1 MPDTVPSTCSSV
13 PAGPPTARVPIADLT
28 DLMVRACA
36 AAGLPDSAGRRVA
49 EHFLTGELRGKPSHG
64 LAKFAFES
72 RFFPERQG
80 VPEVVRER
88 GAFAVIDAHREIG
101 PLSADFAVTVALE
114 RARRSGV
121 GLVGMI
127 NTQRYG
133 ILAAF
138 TEAIAAHG
146 MIGIAANTSRPEAVA
161 AGGRTPVLGVNPL
174 SFALPTLGEPLGAD
188 MSTTLAPMG
197 VLWDHRCTGHPL
209 PEQCFVDADGNTTRD
224 PDAARSAIVFGG
236 HRGFALSVLL
246 QSLTG
251 SLFGFPMGEGVQD
264 TWTTGYAFV
273 AVDPAFADPDGGAA
287 AANSRLADQLRA
299 AAAVDGTWRLPG
311 EQGRAREAA
320 TRTAG
325 TLSVPEPLLVRLRA
339 RAAGDFIS
347 D

>member
-1 MPDTVPSTCSSV
+1 MPNAAPSNRS
-13 PAGPPTARVPIADLT
+13 PAPAEPPGVRVPIADLA
-28 DLMVRACA
+28 DLMVRGCA
-36 AAGLPDSAGRRVA
+36 AAGVPDSAGRRVA
-49 EHFLTGELRGKPSHG
+49 EHFLTGELRGKSSHG

-72 RFFPERQG
+72 RFFPQRQAA
-80 VPEVVRER
+80 PEVVRER
-88 GAFAVIDAHREIG
+88 GVFAVVDAHREIG
-101 PLSADFAVTVALE
+101 PLSADFAVATAVE
-114 RARRSGV
+114 RARRFGV

-146 MIGIAANTSRPEAVA
+146 MIGIAANTSRPEALA
-161 AGGRTPVLGVNPL
+161 TGGRTPLLGVNPL
-174 SFALPTLGEPLGAD
+174 SYALPTLGEPLGAD

-197 VLWDHRCTGHPL
+197 VLWEHRRTGRPL
-209 PEQCFVDADGNTTRD
+209 PERCFVDAEGNATRD
-224 PDAARSAIVFGG
+224 ADAARSAIVFGG

-246 QSLTG
+246 QALTG
-251 SLFGFPMGEGVQD
+251 SLFGFPMGADVLD

-273 AVDPAFADPDGGAA
+273 AIDPSFADPNGHAA

-299 AAAVDGTWRLPG
+299 AAAADGTWRLPG
-311 EQGRAREAA
+311 ERGRAREAA
-320 TRTAG
+320 TRKAG

-339 RAAGDFIS
+339 RAAGDFSS